1 LAEREILTAEVVDLF
16 LLAESSLSQVVAILK
31 VMAKLSIGF
40 DDLERVEGILPNNG
54 ERCCREEEIFVFL
67 AL

>member
-1 LAEREILTAEVVDLF
+1 LAEREILAAEVVNLF

-40 DDLERVEGILPNNG
+40 DDLQRVEGILPSNG